1 MRQFLLAGS
10 AAYTAETKLTEVS
23 EGAVGVF
30 YYDNGVLKVT
40 STGNEIKKEA
50 MLVLGRSVAN
60 GGPVVIPI
68 HKNKFSYV
76 KGVYSAATTFKAQ
89 ITITAPV
96 YVGDHSIIVAKKG
109 VGFNQRNKWTSS
121 VHVSDTSMSASDL
134 ANKLAKAIKSNSEA
148 SGVTA
153 TVEADVITITA
164 LTPGDDYNVVGADY
178 LSSAA
183 VAIQTA
189 GAAAYGDAKY
199 VKDLADK
206 AAADAGFEYTYRD
219 AGVDLYPSYPIN
231 PLARPDSADTGFTIF
246 TLKFAEPRDVKTV
259 DDVINQIVQIAF
271 PTGAAAISTFE
282 DVCNGIA
289 G

>member
-10 AAYTAETKLTEVS
+10 AAYTAKTNLTEVS

-30 YYDNGVLKVT
+30 YYDNDVLKVT
-40 STGNEIKKEA
+40 STGSEIKKEA

-76 KGVYSAATTFKAQ
+76 KGVYSAATTFEAQ
-89 ITITAPV
+89 ITVTAPV
-96 YVGDHSIIVAKKG
+96 YVGDYSIIVVKKG
-109 VGFNQRNKWTSS
+109 IGFNQRNKWTSS

-134 ANKLAKAIKSNSEA
+134 ANELAKAIKSNSEA

-153 TVEADVITITA
+153 TVEADIITITA

-178 LSSAA
+178 LSSAT
-183 VAIQTA
+183 VVIETA
-189 GAAAYGDAKY
+189 GASAYGDAKY

-231 PLARPDSADTGFTIF
+231 PLARPDSTDTGFTIF

-271 PTGAAAISTFE
+271 PTGAAAIATFE
-282 DVCNGIA
+282 AVCKGIA

>member
-10 AAYTAETKLTEVS
+10 AAYTAKTNLTEVS

-30 YYDNGVLKVT
+30 YYDNDVLKVT
-40 STGNEIKKEA
+40 STGSEIKKEA

-60 GGPVVIPI
+60 GGPVV
-68 HKNKFSYV
+68 
-76 KGVYSAATTFKAQ
+76 KGVYSAATTFEAQ
-89 ITITAPV
+89 ITVTAPV
-96 YVGDHSIIVAKKG
+96 YVGDYSIIVVKKG
-109 VGFNQRNKWTSS
+109 IGFNQRNKWTSS

-134 ANKLAKAIKSNSEA
+134 ANELAKAIKSNSEA

-153 TVEADVITITA
+153 TVEADIITITA

-178 LSSAA
+178 LSSAT
-183 VAIQTA
+183 VVIETA
-189 GAAAYGDAKY
+189 GASAYGDAKY

-231 PLARPDSADTGFTIF
+231 PLARPDSTDTGFTIF

-271 PTGAAAISTFE
+271 PTGAAAIATFE
-282 DVCNGIA
+282 AVCKGIA

>member
-10 AAYTAETKLTEVS
+10 AAYTATTDLTKVS

-30 YYDNGVLKVT
+30 YYDKDVLKVT
-40 STGNEIKKEA
+40 STGSEIKKEA
-50 MLVLGRSVAN
+50 MLILGRSVAN
-60 GGPVVIPI
+60 GGHVVIPI

-76 KGVYSAATTFKAQ
+76 RGDYATATTFKAQ
-89 ITITAPV
+89 ITVTAPV
-96 YVGDHSIIVAKKG
+96 YVGDYSIIVVKKG

-134 ANKLAKAIKSNSEA
+134 ANELAKAIKSNSEA

-153 TVEADVITITA
+153 TVEADIITITA

-178 LSSAA
+178 LSSAT
-183 VAIQTA
+183 VVIETA
-189 GAAAYGDAKY
+189 GASAYGDAKY

-231 PLARPDSADTGFTIF
+231 PLARPDSTDTGFTIF

-271 PTGAAAISTFE
+271 PTGAAAIATFE
-282 DVCNGIA
+282 AVCKGIA